1 MLDYHATMPEQA
13 EKLLAL
19 GVPSAVASM
28 AWCEK
33 DGEKVLVEIPRR
45 MGLNYDRFR
54 ESLVSG
60 KDGESP
66 LKVLCPCWLATDLL
80 DAIPELYCDM
90 LSDEVAEEMDEEENR
105 EWSDVEIS
113 LSRDESGGMWFAS
126 CYCSEGLGTS
136 IAMGTSP
143 APIDAVIQM
152 LEELSK
158 KISLSIMRA

>member
-1 MLDYHATMPEQA
+1 MLGYHATMPEQA

-19 GVPSAVASM
+19 GVPSDIAST
-28 AWCEK
+28 AWCERG
-33 DGEKVLVEIPRR
+33 GERILVEIPRG
-45 MGLNYDRFR
+45 MKYDRFK

-60 KDGESP
+60 KTGEAP

-126 CYCSEGLGTS
+126 CYCSEGLGSTV
-136 IAMGTSP
+136 AMGSDI
-143 APIDAVIQM
+143 APIEAVIQM

-158 KISLSIMRA
+158 KISLFIMCV